1 MTRNSTEAGGRELQ
15 RAALR
20 KVLQVL
26 LLNERPAAE
35 LFGVPYS
42 KLNNI
47 TRTASRSS
55 LDKELALKIQAA
67 TGISAASL
75 MRGDKMPLMLNG
87 KPVNLESYHAW
98 KNHEISQEAK
108 ESQALELGLK
118 MRLLL
123 NASGEKGAHLRRRT
137 YHLLRSLL
145 EEMKESAGISMTE
158 IHAEAAKLGVK
169 RRPFTATREELDEML
184 GKAPS
189 YQAARNRLPATGA
202 IQVIEET
209 FPTWA
214 EALQQDLIPGVLD
227 SQSATMKA
235 YFLEA
240 GDSWIPVIEIKGE
253 AKGLGT
259 DVQAKKIRRKI
270 GKPIKDKPRTR

>member
-87 KPVNLESYHAW
+87 KPVNLESYQAW

>member
-1 MTRNSTEAGGRELQ
+1 MTRNSTEAGGIELQ
-15 RAALR
+15 RLALR

-26 LLNERPAAE
+26 GLKERPAAE

-55 LDKELALKIQAA
+55 LDQELALKIQAA

-87 KPVNLESYHAW
+87 KPVNRESYQAW
-98 KNHEISQEAK
+98 KDLEISQEAK

-118 MRLLL
+118 VRLLL

-145 EEMKESAGISMTE
+145 EDMKETAGISMTE

-169 RRPFTATREELDEML
+169 RRPFIATRKELDEML
-184 GKAPS
+184 GRAPS
-189 YQAARNRLPATGA
+189 YQAARNRLPATGS

-214 EALQQDLIPGVLD
+214 EDLQQDLMPEVLD
-227 SQSATMKA
+227 SQSDTMRA
-235 YFLEA
+235 FFLEA
-240 GDSWIPVIEIKGE
+240 GDSWIPVYEIKGDI
-253 AKGLGT
+253 KGHGT
-259 DVQAKKIRRKI
+259 DTQAKKIRRKV
-270 GKPIKDKPRTR
+270 GKPIKATS